1 MSIVVIDDD
10 RINLKLIDHLIAQFG
25 ETVETFRNPLDA
37 LDMMAHCHPKLLIT
51 DYRMPELDGLELVR
65 RVTAMGHLVDL
76 PILMVTA
83 TEDRRVRL
91 QAFAAG
97 VTDFLTKPIDPTELR
112 ARARA
117 LLRLADAQAELRDRA
132 LHLSREVERAT
143 AVLAA
148 REQEIIFRLA
158 RAGDRRDQ
166 ESGAHVLRVAGY
178 ARLIAEQ
185 LGLPAAMVQM
195 IHLTAP
201 LHDVGKLG
209 VPDSI
214 LLKPG
219 RLTTEE
225 RTEMQKHTDFGIEI
239 LGGSS
244 WELLQMAADI
254 AAGHHERWDGAGYP
268 LGLVGENIQLAARVV
283 AVADVFDALTSERV
297 YKRAWSLDEARAYL
311 IEQRGGHFD
320 PACVDAFLARWD
332 DVVFLA
338 PRDRGRDAVL
348 PGEMARLSAAQG
360 PGRIRAETGQ

>member
-1 MSIVVIDDD
+1 MTIVVIDDD
-10 RINLKLIDHLIAQFG
+10 RINLKLIDHLVAQFG
-25 ETVETFRNPLDA
+25 EKVQTFRNPLDA
-37 LDMMAHCHPKLLIT
+37 LEMMAQCHPKLLIT
-51 DYRMPELDGLELVR
+51 DYRMPEIDGLELVR
-65 RVTAMGHLVDL
+65 RVTAMRHLGDL

-112 ARARA
+112 ARARV

-132 LHLSREVERAT
+132 RPHSHEGERAT

-148 REQEIIFRLA
+148 RETEIIFRLA
-158 RAGDRRDQ
+158 RAGDRRDH
-166 ESGAHVLRVAGY
+166 ESGNHVLRVAGY

-185 LGLPAAMVQM
+185 LRLPAAMVQM
-195 IHLTAP
+195 IHLAAP
-201 LHDVGKLG
+201 LHDVGKIG
-209 VPDSI
+209 VPDCI

-219 RLTTEE
+219 RLTAEE
-225 RTEMQKHTDFGIEI
+225 RAEMQKHTDFGIEI

-244 WELLQMAADI
+244 WELLNMAADI

-268 LGLVGENIQLAARVV
+268 LGLAGEKIQLAARVV

-297 YKRAWSLDEARAYL
+297 YKRAWSLDEARSYVF
-311 IEQRGGHFD
+311 EQRGGHFD

-332 DVVFLA
+332 DVVSLA
-338 PRDRGRDAVL
+338 ARERGHDAAL
-348 PGEMARLSAAQG
+348 P
-360 PGRIRAETGQ
+360 AELAKTLVSESVS